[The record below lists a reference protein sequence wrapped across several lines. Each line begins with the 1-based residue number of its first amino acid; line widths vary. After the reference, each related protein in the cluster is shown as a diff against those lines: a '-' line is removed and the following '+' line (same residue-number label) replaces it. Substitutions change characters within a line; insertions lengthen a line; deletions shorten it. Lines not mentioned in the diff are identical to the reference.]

1 MDETTA
7 RDRNDLEVLSYDECL
22 RLLGSRTVGRVAFV
36 DAGTPIIVPVNYL
49 LDGASVVIRSA
60 PGSKLDT
67 ADRARPLAFEIDD
80 HDPST
85 RTGWSVL
92 LTGIADPV
100 DDEEAISYD
109 RKLDAWALGDR
120 QDVALLRLQADSVT
134 GRRIDTPPPP
144 RG

>member
-1 MDETTA
+1 MDEATA
-7 RDRNDLEVLSYDECL
+7 RDRNLLEVLTYDECL
-22 RLLGSRTVGRVAFV
+22 RLLGSRSVGRIAFV

-49 LDGASVVIRSA
+49 LDGASVLIRSA

-92 LTGIADPV
+92 ITGVADPV
-100 DDEEAISYD
+100 DEEEAIRYD

-120 QDVALLRLQADSVT
+120 QDVALLRLQADSVS
-134 GRRIDTPPPP
+134 GRRIDAPPPP